1 MDVNGG
7 VPVLVSLAT
16 GAGVLLLLVVIC
28 LVVVCRRRKSMSGAV
43 TIQPP
48 SLMPRP
54 DLADHAT
61 LLHHPDRLALIAFAE
76 GIQNGQVSFAI

>member
-16 GAGVLLLLVVIC
+16 GAGVLLLLVVVC
-28 LVVVCRRRKSMSGAV
+28 LVVMCRRRKSMSRTVA
-43 TIQPP
+43 IQPP
-48 SLMPRP
+48 PIIPRP
-54 DLADHAT
+54 DLTDHAT

-76 GIQNGQVSFAI
+76 GIQNGQVNEIK